1 MLQKPHIPRQNNTVN
16 HFEAIEN
23 YQQQAANKN
32 QSGVFKR
39 EYLNSHLALFD
50 VVFSLHQFLSHKE
63 KIGVIRRGSSVCE
76 SLISQFLKQQI
87 PIQYKD
93 DKQNTFEYIESID
106 RETNFVIWASENEV
120 TAENIFSDKDCLEI
134 HAKLSAKRIFS
145 IQIMLPSRSLNHDE
159 IFKNQYAVVVD
170 AADLFARKKS
180 SVYFSEK
187 LKAPSLIGPL
197 QYLETDEFH
206 NKIER
211 SQWPDRKLFNFP
223 TVSGFAVKQALLSTT
238 SLSAVD
244 IFAPAELPSWI
255 TESWKN
261 WWSDSSQSE
270 YLRGLLV
277 LSNKCFQQVPDLE
290 SKIIDIAKQLE
301 IKSNWP
307 NK

>member
-23 YQQQAANKN
+23 YQKQALSKN

-39 EYLNSHLALFD
+39 EYLNSHLALYD

-120 TAENIFSDKDCLEI
+120 TGENIFSDKDCLEI
-134 HAKLSAKRIFS
+134 HTKLSAKRIFS

-170 AADLFARKKS
+170 AADLFNRKKS

-197 QYLETDEFH
+197 QYLEIDGPQE
-206 NKIER
+206 KIDR
-211 SQWPDRKLFNFP
+211 RIWPDRKLFSFP
-223 TVSGFAVKQALLSTT
+223 KVSGFAVKQVLLQSTT
-238 SLSAVD
+238 LSATD
-244 IFAPAELPSWI
+244 LFAPAELPSWI

-261 WWSDSSQSE
+261 WWLDSSQSE

-277 LSNKCFQQVPDLE
+277 VSQKCFQQVADLDL
-290 SKIIDIAKQLE
+290 KIAEIAKQLE

>member
-1 MLQKPHIPRQNNTVN
+1 MN

-23 YQQQAANKN
+23 YQQQSTHKT

-39 EYLNSHLALFD
+39 EYLNAHLALYD

-76 SLISQFLKQQI
+76 SMISQFLKQQI

-106 RETNFVIWASENEV
+106 RETNFVVWASENEV

-145 IQIMLPSRSLNHDE
+145 IQIMLPSRALSHEE
-159 IFKNQYAVVVD
+159 IFKNQYAIIVE
-170 AADLFARKKS
+170 AADLFSRKKS
-180 SVYFSEK
+180 NVYFTEK

-197 QYLETDEFH
+197 QYLESVGFTEGA
-206 NKIER
+206 ER
-211 SQWPDRKLFNFP
+211 KNWPDRKLFSFP
-223 TVSGFAVKQALLSTT
+223 TVSGFAIKQVLLQTLKLNAADVFT
-238 SLSAVD
+238 
-244 IFAPAELPSWI
+244 PAELPSWI

-261 WWSDSSQSE
+261 WWADSAQSE

-277 LSNKCFQQVPDLE
+277 VSNKCFHLVPDLE
-290 SKIIDIAKQLE
+290 SKIAEIAKQLE
-301 IKSNWP
+301 NKSNWS

>member
-1 MLQKPHIPRQNNTVN
+1 MN

-23 YQQQAANKN
+23 YQQQSTHKT

-39 EYLNSHLALFD
+39 EYLNSHLALYD

-93 DKQNTFEYIESID
+93 EKQNTFEYIETID
-106 RETNFVIWASENEV
+106 RETNFVVWASENEV
-120 TAENIFSDKDCLEI
+120 TAENIFSDKDCLDI

-145 IQIMLPSRSLNHDE
+145 IQIMLPSRSLSHEE

-170 AADLFARKKS
+170 AADLFSRKKS
-180 SVYFSEK
+180 SIHFSDK

-197 QYLETDEFH
+197 QYLEADH
-206 NKIER
+206 SVPKIER
-211 SQWPDRKLFNFP
+211 KAWPDRKVFNFSLA
-223 TVSGFAVKQALLSTT
+223 SGFAVKQMLVGSLKLSP
-238 SLSAVD
+238 VD
-244 IFAPAELPSWI
+244 VFTPAELPSWI
-255 TESWKN
+255 TETWKN
-261 WWSDSSQSE
+261 WWADGAQSD

-277 LSNKCFQQVPDLE
+277 VSNKCFQQVPDLE
-290 SKIIDIAKQLE
+290 TKIAEIAKQLE
-301 IKSNWP
+301 NKSNWS

>member
-1 MLQKPHIPRQNNTVN
+1 MN

-23 YQQQAANKN
+23 YQQQSTNKT
-32 QSGVFKR
+32 QTGVFKR
-39 EYLNSHLALFD
+39 EYLNSHLALYD

-93 DKQNTFEYIESID
+93 EKQNTFEYIEAID
-106 RETNFVIWASENEV
+106 RETNFVVWASENEV
-120 TAENIFSDKDCLEI
+120 TAENIFSDKDCLDI

-145 IQIMLPSRSLNHDE
+145 IQIMLPSRSLPHDE

-180 SVYFSEK
+180 NIYFTEK

-197 QYLETDEFH
+197 QYIESEGFADKAER
-206 NKIER
+206 KI
-211 SQWPDRKLFNFP
+211 WPDRKLFSFHG
-223 TVSGFAVKQALLSTT
+223 VSGFAVKQVLLQT
-238 SLSAVD
+238 LNLPAVD
-244 IFAPAELPSWI
+244 IFSPAELPSWI

-261 WWSDSSQSE
+261 WWADGAQSD
-270 YLRGLLV
+270 YLLGLLV
-277 LSNKCFQQVPDLE
+277 ISNKCFHLVPDLE
-290 SKIIDIAKQLE
+290 IKIIEIAKQLE
-301 IKSNWP
+301 NKANWT